1 MKGKKLLFA
10 LLLLGLVL
18 PVTAQKNDQ
27 VEARVQL
34 ARDRYAEGL
43 NAIAEQKA
51 YEKDGIPDINY
62 TTVVRKQNWPGSGMS
77 TDKME
82 FYYQEVYD
90 DEGIEML
97 GYAPLIIRRTYN
109 MGSIE
114 VFEEY
119 VYDEGGNPLFWF
131 TRYGYYEGK
140 SYDFK
145 VELRGYYAAD
155 GTVVRTICK
164 KAGENEELKTCSV
177 NDRVNEYDESTLEAQ
192 FDRALNNFGKLK
204 TTFFSLYDTEYIH

>member
-1 MKGKKLLFA
+1 MLFA

-18 PVTAQKNDQ
+18 PVTAQKNEK

-114 VFEEY
+114 AFEEY

-145 VELRGYYAAD
+145 VELRG
-155 GTVVRTICK
+155 
-164 KAGENEELKTCSV
+164 
-177 NDRVNEYDESTLEAQ
+177 
-192 FDRALNNFGKLK
+192 
-204 TTFFSLYDTEYIH
+204 